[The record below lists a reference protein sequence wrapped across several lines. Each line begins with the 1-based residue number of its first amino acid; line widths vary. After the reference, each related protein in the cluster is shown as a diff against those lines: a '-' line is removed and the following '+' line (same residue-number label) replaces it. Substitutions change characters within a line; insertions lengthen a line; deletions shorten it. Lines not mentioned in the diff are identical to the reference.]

1 MTLLKRQINK
11 GFFMSKKILFLIK
24 VIVFIFT
31 TFSLPLYAEK
41 IRDLTSIQGI
51 RDNPLIGYG
60 LIVGL
65 DGTGDQS
72 TQAPFTNQSLKNML
86 SQLGVSIP
94 SNTNMNTKNVA
105 AVIVTANL
113 PPFSH
118 AGEKID
124 VVVSSMGNARSLK
137 GGTLLMTPLKGANN
151 QIYAIAQGNILVSEK
166 NNKKSKIHNF
176 YSNQVNSGKIHHGAT
191 IEREIDN
198 NFGKQKTINL
208 QLNQENFSTAQ
219 RISDMINTKYPDTAI
234 PINSKTVQLNT
245 SANNDVQVHML
256 SNIQD
261 IDISLPSQEAKVVV
275 NSRTG
280 SIVIN
285 QSVRLGSCVVSNGN
299 MSIIVH
305 QIKNKK
311 RDLYFLKSFNKNI
324 KKDQS
329 IEDMADKNYMNDI
342 ATNKENLH
350 NIVRALNKLGTKPDE
365 LMSILQLMKSAGC
378 LNAKLEIV

>member
-1 MTLLKRQINK
+1 
-11 GFFMSKKILFLIK
+11 MSKKILLLMKLIIFVF
-24 VIVFIFT
+24 VI
-31 TFSLPLYAEK
+31 FSSPSLYAEK

-72 TQAPFTNQSLKNML
+72 TQAPFTNQSLNNML
-86 SQLGVSIP
+86 SQLGVSVP
-94 SNTNMNTKNVA
+94 SNTNMHLKNVA

-113 PPFSH
+113 PAFSH
-118 AGEKID
+118 TGEKID
-124 VVVSSMGNARSLK
+124 VVVSSIGNAKSLK
-137 GGTLLMTPLKGANN
+137 GGTLLMTPLKGADN

-166 NNKKSKIHNF
+166 NNQKNRIR
-176 YSNQVNSGKIHHGAT
+176 YLYANQVNSGKIHCGAT
-191 IEREIDN
+191 IEREIIN

-219 RISDMINTKYPDTAI
+219 RISDMINIKYPDTAT
-234 PINSKTVQLNT
+234 PVDSKTVQLNT

-285 QSVRLGSCVVSNGN
+285 QSVKLGSCVVSNGN

-305 QIKNKK
+305 EIINKK
-311 RDLYFLKSFNKNI
+311 RDLNFLKSF
-324 KKDQS
+324 KKVQKRDKS
-329 IEDMADKNYMNDI
+329 TEDMVDKNYMDDI
-342 ATNKENLH
+342 YKNRENLH
-350 NIVRALNKLGTKPDE
+350 NIVRALNTLGTKPDE

-378 LNAKLEIV
+378 LNAKLEIA

>member
-1 MTLLKRQINK
+1 
-11 GFFMSKKILFLIK
+11 MSKIILLWIKLI
-24 VIVFIFT
+24 IFIFT
-31 TFSLPLYAEK
+31 IFSSPLYAEK

-72 TQAPFTNQSLKNML
+72 TQAPFTNQSLNNML

-94 SNTNMNTKNVA
+94 INANMHLRNVA

-124 VVVSSMGNARSLK
+124 VVVSSMGNAKSLK
-137 GGTLLMTPLKGANN
+137 GGTLLMTPLKGTDN
-151 QIYAIAQGNILVSEK
+151 QIYAIAQGNIIVSEK
-166 NNKKSKIHNF
+166 NNKKNKIHYINL
-176 YSNQVNSGKIHHGAT
+176 NQVNSGKIHYGAT
-191 IEREIDN
+191 IEREIKND
-198 NFGKQKTINL
+198 FGKQKTINL

-219 RISDMINTKYPDTAI
+219 RISDMINIKYPDTAS
-234 PINSKTVQLNT
+234 PIDSKTVQLNT

-275 NSRTG
+275 NPRTG

-285 QSVRLGSCVVSNGN
+285 QSVKLGSCVVSNGS
-299 MSIIVH
+299 MSITIH
-305 QIKNKK
+305 QIQNKK
-311 RDLYFLKSFNKNI
+311 RDLYFLKSF
-324 KKDQS
+324 KKTEKKEQY
-329 IEDMADKNYMNDI
+329 IEDIVNKNYMDDI
-342 ATNKENLH
+342 ASNKENLN
-350 NIVRALNKLGTKPDE
+350 NIVAALNALGTKTDE

-378 LNAKLEIV
+378 LNAKLEII

>member
-1 MTLLKRQINK
+1 M
-11 GFFMSKKILFLIK
+11 FKKILLLMK
-24 VIVFIFT
+24 LIVFVFAIF
-31 TFSLPLYAEK
+31 SSPLYAEK

-72 TQAPFTNQSLKNML
+72 TQAPFTKQSLNNML
-86 SQLGVSIP
+86 SQLGVSVHSDI
-94 SNTNMNTKNVA
+94 NMHIKNVA

-118 AGEKID
+118 TGEKID
-124 VVVSSMGNARSLK
+124 VVVSSMGNAKSLK
-137 GGTLLMTPLKGANN
+137 GGTLLMTPLKGADN

-166 NNKKSKIHNF
+166 NNQKGKIH
-176 YSNQVNSGKIHHGAT
+176 YIHLNQVNSGKIYHGAT
-191 IEREIDN
+191 IEREINN

-219 RISDMINTKYPDTAI
+219 RISDIINMKYPDTAT

-261 IDISLPSQEAKVVV
+261 IDISLPSEEAKVVV
-275 NSRTG
+275 NPRTG

-285 QSVRLGSCVVSNGN
+285 QSVKLGSCVISNGN
-299 MSIIVH
+299 MSIIVN

-311 RDLYFLKSFNKNI
+311 RDLYFLKTFKKNE
-324 KKDQS
+324 KKANS
-329 IEDMADKNYMNDI
+329 IEDIVNKNYIDDI
-342 ATNKENLH
+342 SFNKENLN
-350 NIVRALNKLGTKPDE
+350 NIVRALNALGTKPDE

>member
-1 MTLLKRQINK
+1 
-11 GFFMSKKILFLIK
+11 MSKKTLFLMK
-24 VIVFIFT
+24 FLVFIFLS
-31 TFSLPLYAEK
+31 FSSPLHAEK

-72 TQAPFTNQSLKNML
+72 TQTPFTNQSLNNML

-94 SNTNMNTKNVA
+94 SNANMHLKNVA

-118 AGEKID
+118 TGEKID
-124 VVVSSMGNARSLK
+124 VIVSSMGNAKSLK
-137 GGTLLMTPLKGANN
+137 GGTLLMTPLKGTDN
-151 QIYAIAQGNILVSEK
+151 QIYAIAQGNILVSENHHSK
-166 NNKKSKIHNF
+166 NRILA
-176 YSNQVNSGKIHHGAT
+176 NQVNSGKINDGAI
-191 IEREIDN
+191 IEREINN

-219 RISDMINTKYPDTAI
+219 RISDMINIKYPDTAT
-234 PINSKTVQLNT
+234 PIDSKTVQLNT

-285 QSVRLGSCVVSNGN
+285 QSVKLGSCVVSNGN
-299 MSIIVH
+299 LSIIVN
-305 QIKNKK
+305 QIINKK
-311 RDLYFLKSFNKNI
+311 RDEYFSKSFQKTQKKEYSTKDIFNKN
-324 KKDQS
+324 
-329 IEDMADKNYMNDI
+329 YLNDLS
-342 ATNKENLH
+342 NNRKNLH
-350 NIVRALNKLGTKPDE
+350 NIIRALNILGAKPNE

-378 LNAKLEIV
+378 LSAKLEII